1 MKKKKQLKDNR
12 GCLQKYL
19 NGQSGQFT
27 VRAKGKQNLKA
38 LKKFHCRITFATC
51 TDQSHLLKIGCNR
64 LKLVSK
70 VDAVS

>member
-38 LKKFHCRITFATC
+38 LKKFHCRITFAIC

-70 VDAVS
+70 VN

>member
-1 MKKKKQLKDNR
+1 MKKKKQLKDNH

-38 LKKFHCRITFATC
+38 LKKSHCRITFAIC
-51 TDQSHLLKIGCNR
+51 TDQSHLLKIGCNS

-70 VDAVS
+70 VN

>member
-1 MKKKKQLKDNR
+1 MKKKKQLKDNH

-38 LKKFHCRITFATC
+38 LKKFHCQITFAIC
-51 TDQSHLLKIGCNR
+51 TDQSHLLKIGCNS

-70 VDAVS
+70 VN